1 MPANYTSRGLPEE
14 LFVAREAMEK
24 GCNVSLP
31 YGGKAKYD
39 LLIEGGGEVLKI
51 QVKTASPE
59 SSNKPLTLQIRGL
72 DGYTESQVDFFAGV
86 VNLDE
91 IDTDEEPS
99 VDVPRHIFYKEF
111 GEVDGKT
118 ARVNY
123 RQPENLQSDHHRQE
137 ANFTEE
143 FNFNTKIDPQLP
155 DTEN

>member
-1 MPANYTSRGLPEE
+1 MPANYTSKGLPEE
-14 LFVAREAMEK
+14 LFVAREAMEM

-39 LLIEGGGEVLKI
+39 LLIERGGEVLKI
-51 QVKTASPE
+51 QVKTASSV

-72 DGYTESQVDFFAGV
+72 NAYTESQVDFFAGV
-86 VNLDE
+86 VNLSK
-91 IDTDEEPS
+91 IDADEEPS

-123 RQPENLQSDHHRQE
+123 RQPEDFQSDHNRQV
-137 ANFTEE
+137 ANLTDE
-143 FNFNTKIDPQLP
+143 FNFNTKIDPRLP